1 MSIPATEPVTAG
13 QPTGLLGLAATTSGS
28 SEDKQLFMQML
39 VAQLRYQDPM
49 NPADTSEFLSQSAQF
64 TALEKMQNVADAV
77 GMVLGGQMAFGAS
90 SLVGRTVTYTLA
102 DGTEGQ
108 GVVRGVTFDTT
119 GPVLDVDGTDVPLV
133 NVQSVV
139 SAETA
144 GPAGQDPAPAPTTPA
159 P

>member
-1 MSIPATEPVTAG
+1 MSIPATEPVSG
-13 QPTGLLGLAATTSGS
+13 GLLAGTATTTGS

-90 SLVGRTVTYTLA
+90 SLVGRTVTYTLE
-102 DGTEGQ
+102 DGTEGK
-108 GVVRGVTFDTT
+108 GVVQGVTFDTT
-119 GPVLDVDGTDVPLV
+119 GPVLDVDGTAVPLV
-133 NVQSVV
+133 NVQSVIAASEASV
-139 SAETA
+139 
-144 GPAGQDPAPAPTTPA
+144 PAPVPAPDPAPTTPA